1 MVADPLSQIL
11 SQVIDDVSFAQT
23 HTVSEDFRV
32 YPKSS
37 IESVHTLQQEQ
48 RKRVEQT
55 YGARAPSPD
64 FLGSQLLAEY
74 RGEAASLQLAKESG
88 DPNFPTSISR
98 MTSEQSKQFKKDMKQ
113 RIHEWE
119 STVREATG
127 QTDVFPDQKA
137 SLRSIYELY
146 RATKMKVLGVEP
158 SAAQQHRSGAEPSVA
173 GGGRDV
179 SQSVAS
185 GAPATMASSSG
196 GAGAAA
202 GGSRAESTR
211 ASSAAAKESGTN
223 AAGAAK
229 SAGGG
234 LSGATATRA
243 SSSSTVGAG
252 GGGGGSA
259 SGTSGGALPDWM
271 QRIERVP
278 LGTEDVTAMAEDA
291 LQSEKRS
298 LKQVLHRFE
307 SDFEKFNG
315 VRPGRHDRH
324 GFTGEY
330 HRYGELKNELARRSQ
345 NK

>member
-55 YGARAPSPD
+55 YGARSPSPD

-88 DPNFPTSISR
+88 DPNFPTAISR
-98 MTSEQSKQFKKDMKQ
+98 MTNEQSKQFKKDMKQ

-146 RATKMKVLGVEP
+146 RATKMKVLGVDP
-158 SAAQQHRSGAEPSVA
+158 SSSASQQQQHGSGAEPSVA
-173 GGGRDV
+173 GGRDV
-179 SQSVAS
+179 SQSVAAAGGPS
-185 GAPATMASSSG
+185 TAAAASSG
-196 GAGAAA
+196 GVATASGV
-202 GGSRAESTR
+202 GRAESTR
-211 ASSAAAKESGTN
+211 VSGSVAKESAASSAAAKPAGGPGGVTASRASPAAAT
-223 AAGAAK
+223 AAG
-229 SAGGG
+229 
-234 LSGATATRA
+234 
-243 SSSSTVGAG
+243 
-252 GGGGGSA
+252 
-259 SGTSGGALPDWM
+259 SGGLPDWM

-278 LGTEDVTAMAEDA
+278 LGTEDVTTMADDA

-324 GFTGEY
+324 GFTSEY
-330 HRYGELKNELARRSQ
+330 HRYGELKNELIRRSQ
-345 NK
+345 SK

>member
-1 MVADPLSQIL
+1 MMVADPLAQIL
-11 SQVIDDVSFAQT
+11 SQVIDDVSFSQT

-37 IESVHTLQQEQ
+37 MESVHTLQQEQ
-48 RKRVEQT
+48 RKRIEQT
-55 YGARAPSPD
+55 YCARAPSPD

-98 MTSEQSKQFKKDMKQ
+98 MASEQSKQFKKEMKQ

-119 STVREATG
+119 STVRQATG
-127 QTDVFPDQKA
+127 QADVFPDQKA

-158 SAAQQHRSGAEPSVA
+158 SAAQQGGGTEPSVA
-173 GGGRDV
+173 GRDV
-179 SQSVAS
+179 SQSVAA
-185 GAPATMASSSG
+185 APATSTG
-196 GAGAAA
+196 VAAA
-202 GGSRAESTR
+202 GSRAESTR
-211 ASSAAAKESGTN
+211 DSTLVAKESSASASGATAKPAGRPSGATASRASSAAGSAGPAAN
-223 AAGAAK
+223 AA
-229 SAGGG
+229 
-234 LSGATATRA
+234 
-243 SSSSTVGAG
+243 
-252 GGGGGSA
+252 
-259 SGTSGGALPDWM
+259 LPEWM
-271 QRIERVP
+271 QRIERVQ
-278 LGTEDVTAMAEDA
+278 LGTEDVSAMTEDA
-291 LQSEKRS
+291 LQTEKRS

-307 SDFEKFNG
+307 SDFEKYNG

-330 HRYGELKNELARRSQ
+330 HRYGELKNELTRRSQ

>member
-1 MVADPLSQIL
+1 MVADPLAQIL
-11 SQVIDDVSFAQT
+11 TQVIDDVSFSQT

-37 IESVHTLQQEQ
+37 IESVNTLQQEQ

-98 MTSEQSKQFKKDMKQ
+98 MTSEQGRQFKKDMKQ

-119 STVREATG
+119 STVRQATG
-127 QTDVFPDQKA
+127 QADVFPDQKA

-146 RATKMKVLGVEP
+146 RAIKMKVLGVEQSVAP
-158 SAAQQHRSGAEPSVA
+158 HGGGTEPSVA
-173 GGGRDV
+173 VREV
-179 SQSVAS
+179 SQSVAAT
-185 GAPATMASSSG
+185 APATSS
-196 GAGAAA
+196 
-202 GGSRAESTR
+202 
-211 ASSAAAKESGTN
+211 
-223 AAGAAK
+223 
-229 SAGGG
+229 
-234 LSGATATRA
+234 
-243 SSSSTVGAG
+243 GAG
-252 GGGGGSA
+252 GGATAAGSRGESTRDSGTVAKESSA
-259 SGTSGGALPDWM
+259 SANAAAAKPAGRPSGVAVSRASSTASVAGSTSSAVLPDWM
-271 QRIERVP
+271 QRIERVQ
-278 LGTEDVTAMAEDA
+278 LGTDDVTAMSDDA
-291 LQSEKRS
+291 LQTEKRT

-330 HRYGELKNELARRSQ
+330 HRYGELKNELTRRAQ